1 MLVLGAMIALTVTLL
16 PAAAGVALGHDATS
30 TCDSIKLSKSNLNAN
45 IYVHGTHTTGTL
57 VMTVPGNHTY
67 TIASG
72 HYDVVWT
79 DGVEVDNLSVG
90 KCPATITTVAS
101 PNTGKAGVAM
111 TVGDTATLHAP
122 VTFVTGTLVTFTLYS
137 DNTCTTSTGVTGSGA
152 LNSSK
157 IASYSQSWTPAA
169 AGTYYWMASFPGDA
183 YNSSYVSGCGDANE
197 TVTVGKAS
205 PTIATTLSATN
216 PVAIGTTVHDSAT
229 LTGATSNAGGS
240 VTYTVYTDDTCST
253 VLQGAGKKTVS
264 GGSVPNSDAITFN
277 NAGTWYWQAV
287 YSGDDNNA
295 PATSPCKEET
305 LTVGKKGPTIVTTLS
320 ATNPVAIG
328 TTVHDSAIISNGTA
342 DISGTV
348 TYTVYTDET
357 CSTVLQGAGTKT
369 LTVAHLVPDSDA
381 ITFNNAGTWYWQA
394 VYSGDANNATAKSTC
409 KEETLTVGKNGPTIA
424 TTLSKSRAEVGTV
437 IHDSAT
443 LAGVTADAGGT
454 VKYTVFSDATC
465 RTVAQEAGSVNVNK
479 GSVPNSNDIPFNNV
493 GTWYWQAVYS
503 GDGNNAGATSACT
516 EETLVIDPSQT
527 PFMSFK
533 GATATPKATPTPTPT
548 PTATATP
555 TIIIGGQTGTPRA
568 QTLPPTSSDHG
579 SSSGGPTPLFAFA
592 ICLLFAGLG
601 LLGVQSQLR
610 SMRH

>member
-1 MLVLGAMIALTVTLL
+1 
-16 PAAAGVALGHDATS
+16 
-30 TCDSIKLSKSNLNAN
+30 
-45 IYVHGTHTTGTL
+45 
-57 VMTVPGNHTY
+57 
-67 TIASG
+67 
-72 HYDVVWT
+72 
-79 DGVEVDNLSVG
+79 
-90 KCPATITTVAS
+90 
-101 PNTGKAGVAM
+101 
-111 TVGDTATLHAP
+111 
-122 VTFVTGTLVTFTLYS
+122 
-137 DNTCTTSTGVTGSGA
+137 
-152 LNSSK
+152 
-157 IASYSQSWTPAA
+157 
-169 AGTYYWMASFPGDA
+169 MASFPGDA

-197 TVTVGKAS
+197 TLTVGKAS
-205 PTIATTLSATN
+205 
-216 PVAIGTTVHDSAT
+216 
-229 LTGATSNAGGS
+229 
-240 VTYTVYTDDTCST
+240 
-253 VLQGAGKKTVS
+253 
-264 GGSVPNSDAITFN
+264 
-277 NAGTWYWQAV
+277 
-287 YSGDDNNA
+287 
-295 PATSPCKEET
+295 
-305 LTVGKKGPTIVTTLS
+305 PTIVTTLS

-348 TYTVYTDET
+348 TYTVYTDDT

-548 PTATATP
+548 ATATP